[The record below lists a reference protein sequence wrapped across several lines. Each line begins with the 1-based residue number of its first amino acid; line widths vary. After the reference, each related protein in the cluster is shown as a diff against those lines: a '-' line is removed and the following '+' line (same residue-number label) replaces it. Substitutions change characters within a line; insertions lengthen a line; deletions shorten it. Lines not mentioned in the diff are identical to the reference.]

1 MYIQIALII
10 ALATATGL
18 GLLAHKRDKD
28 YNKILKQ
35 VTNLCDINR
44 KLKVDLKFIRI
55 ETEINEK
62 EIIRLKNK
70 IKLMQQADVK
80 EGLILQSHADM
91 ARVERSVENEND

>member
-1 MYIQIALII
+1 MLYIALII

-44 KLKVDLKFIRI
+44 KLEVYLKFIKI
-55 ETEINEK
+55 EAEISER
-62 EIIRLKNK
+62 EIARLKNQ
-70 IKLMQQADVK
+70 IKSMQRADVK

-91 ARVERSVENEND
+91 ARVERSVENV